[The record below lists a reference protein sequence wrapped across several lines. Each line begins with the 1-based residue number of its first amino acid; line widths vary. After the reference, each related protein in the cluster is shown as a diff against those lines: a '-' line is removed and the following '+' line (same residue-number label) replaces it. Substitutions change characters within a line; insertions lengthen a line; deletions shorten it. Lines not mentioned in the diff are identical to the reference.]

1 MAKNRSR
8 DNTGLTYS
16 GSIALVNTSQINTI
30 KKYLQKHVEPE
41 ALHFDTLN
49 IGIFNNCL
57 VIPAYQEEY
66 PSLKKVWQKLGKN
79 VLIILVVNSPK
90 AGDTKTQDLIN
101 DLLIDSHTRRVNKNL
116 SFLVNTEERSI
127 LLVDRC
133 SIPIPSKQGVG
144 LARKI
149 GADIALS
156 LIMNKQ
162 IKSPWIFCTDADV
175 SLPSSYFDADKDIDK
190 ACSAFIYPFQ
200 HRATEDHQYACQLY
214 ESSLL
219 YYVVGLRFAS
229 STYAYPTIGSTI
241 AISAYSYSAVRGFPC
256 RSAGEDFYLL
266 NKLAKVGNIQQL
278 KAPIIVISGRLSERV
293 PFGTGVGIKRILD
306 TPDSEVELLFY
317 NPIAFLALKKLLEKL
332 RTCQEIINLK
342 EYFSQDSHFGPIL
355 IHWAESTGIFEII
368 KSKQSQRA
376 QVFDK
381 FIHDWMDAFR
391 TLKFIHFVRDLHFPS
406 LPWQAL
412 LDGSVLQKK
421 DPNLRQIEL
430 KHFYSILEKAY
441 KQP

>member
-1 MAKNRSR
+1 M
-8 DNTGLTYS
+8 
-16 GSIALVNTSQINTI
+16 
-30 KKYLQKHVEPE
+30 
-41 ALHFDTLN
+41 
-49 IGIFNNCL
+49 
-57 VIPAYQEEY
+57 
-66 PSLKKVWQKLGKN
+66 
-79 VLIILVVNSPK
+79 
-90 AGDTKTQDLIN
+90 
-101 DLLIDSHTRRVNKNL
+101 
-116 SFLVNTEERSI
+116 
-127 LLVDRC
+127 
-133 SIPIPSKQGVG
+133 
-144 LARKI
+144 
-149 GADIALS
+149 
-156 LIMNKQ
+156 
-162 IKSPWIFCTDADV
+162 
-175 SLPSSYFDADKDIDK
+175 
-190 ACSAFIYPFQ
+190 
-200 HRATEDHQYACQLY
+200 
-214 ESSLL
+214 
-219 YYVVGLRFAS
+219 GLRFAS